1 MTSKIQ
7 EYHTNRPAYIY
18 LRQSTMAQVYHHQES
33 TQRQYAMK
41 EKALQFGWTAD
52 NVRVLDRDL
61 GISGTEYM
69 AREDFRTLVA
79 DVSMNKVGAVFAL
92 EASRLSRSCADWHR
106 LLELCSMSRSLI
118 IDEDGCYDPADF
130 NDRLLLGLKGTMSAA
145 ELHFIRAR
153 LQGGKDNKAKKGEL
167 RFPLPVGFC
176 YDDEGAIVKDADS
189 EIQGAV
195 ATIFQSFRACGSAF
209 GVVQH
214 FVKQGLQF
222 PRRAYGGVWNGKII
236 WGGLTHG
243 RVLSVLKNPSYAGAY
258 VYGRYKCRKSA
269 TMQGEIHSHTVR
281 LPMQAW
287 QVHINDH
294 HESYI
299 TWEEFLNNQTM
310 LEANRTNTIET
321 MLPGPAR
328 EGLALLQGLL
338 ICATCGR
345 KLTVRYTGNGGINPA
360 YQCSW
365 RHRDG
370 LSNKYCLSIRCNLVD
385 AAIADRILQVTQP
398 AQLEIALKALQE
410 LERRDSD
417 IDKQWQM
424 RIERANYSAQ
434 LAQRRYEEVDPSN
447 RLVAATLEKR
457 WNDALAVLEE
467 CRGQCEQHRKEYGL
481 AVTEQQ
487 KQSILSIAQDLPRLW
502 NAPSTKAADRKRIIR
517 LLVKDITVE
526 KIRDARKIILH
537 IRWQG
542 GATENITVD
551 IPPPAHE
558 MYKCPPTIIEKIRC
572 LAKTLP
578 DLAIAKELHSHGL
591 LAPKGSPFTVSSVR
605 FLRHKYGIASA
616 QPADHEITVEQLM
629 GEFGVSKH
637 VVYYWIKCGIVK
649 ARQITPGAPYWITLD
664 NETKNRL
671 KTWVTL
677 SSRIPITCNRSA
689 L

>member
-7 EYHTNRPAYIY
+7 EHHTERPAYIY

-33 TQRQYAMK
+33 TQRQYALK
-41 EKALQFGWTAD
+41 EKAMQLGWAAD
-52 NVRVLDRDL
+52 KVRILDRDL

-79 DVSMNKVGAVFAL
+79 DVSMSKVGAVFAL

-106 LLELCSMSRSLI
+106 LLELCSLSRSLI

-167 RFPLPVGFC
+167 HFPLPVGFC
-176 YDDEGAIVKDADS
+176 YDDKGAIVKDPDS
-189 EIQGAV
+189 EIRGAV
-195 ATIFQSFRACGSAF
+195 TSIFQAFRTSGSAF

-214 FVKQGLQF
+214 FVKYSLQF
-222 PRRAYGGVWNGKII
+222 PRRAYGGVWNGKVI
-236 WGGLTHG
+236 WGLLTHA
-243 RVLSVLKNPSYAGAY
+243 RVLAVLKNPSYAGAY
-258 VYGRYKCRKSA
+258 VYGRYKCCKSA
-269 TMQGEIHSHTVR
+269 TMQGEIQSRTVR
-281 LPMQAW
+281 LPMSSW
-287 QVHINDH
+287 QVHIKDH
-294 HESYI
+294 HECYI
-299 TWEEFLNNQTM
+299 TWEEFLENQTM
-310 LEANRTNTIET
+310 LEANRTNTVKA

-328 EGLALLQGLL
+328 EGMALLQGLL

-345 KLTVRYTGNGGINPA
+345 RLTVRYTGNGGINPT
-360 YQCSW
+360 YQCTW

-370 LSNKYCLSIRCNLVD
+370 LSGKYCMSIRCNLLD
-385 AAIADRILQVTQP
+385 AAIAQRILQVTQP

-410 LERRDSD
+410 LERRDSE

-457 WNDALAVLEE
+457 WNDALAELEE
-467 CRGQCEQHRKEYGL
+467 CRRQHEQHKKEYGL

-487 KQSILSIAQDLPRLW
+487 KQSILSIAQDLPELW

-517 LLVKDITVE
+517 LLIKDITVE
-526 KIRDARKIILH
+526 KNKGARKVILH

-542 GATENITVD
+542 RATENIALD
-551 IPPPAHE
+551 IPPPACE
-558 MYKCPPTIIEKIRC
+558 MYRCPQSTIEEIQG
-572 LAKTLP
+572 LAKLLP
-578 DLAIAKELHSHGL
+578 DIAIVKELNRQGL
-591 LAPKGSPFTVSSVR
+591 RAPKGTPFTVSSVCQ
-605 FLRHKYGIASA
+605 LRHKYAIASP
-616 QPADHEITVEQLM
+616 QPATHEVTVEQLM
-629 GEFGVSKH
+629 GELSVSKH
-637 VVYYWIKCGIVK
+637 VVYYWIDRGIAK
-649 ARQITPGAPYWITLD
+649 ARQIMPGAPYWITLD
-664 NETKNRL
+664 TETRNRL
-671 KTWVTL
+671 KSWVTQ
-677 SSRIPITCNRSA
+677 SSRIPNACQGSA

>member
-1 MTSKIQ
+1 
-7 EYHTNRPAYIY
+7 
-18 LRQSTMAQVYHHQES
+18 MAQVYHHQES

-41 EKALQFGWTAD
+41 EKALQLGWTSD
-52 NVRVLDRDL
+52 KVRVLDRDL

-106 LLELCSMSRSLI
+106 LLELCSLGRSLI

-176 YDDEGAIVKDADS
+176 YDDEGTIIKDADS

-195 ATIFQSFRACGSAF
+195 TNIFKSFRTSGSAF

-222 PRRAYGGVWNGKII
+222 PRRAYGGVWNGKVI
-236 WGGLTHG
+236 WGSLTHG

-269 TMQGEIHSHTVR
+269 TMQGEIQSHTVC
-281 LPMQAW
+281 LPMPAW

-299 TWEEFLNNQTM
+299 TWVDFLENQTM
-310 LEANRTNTIET
+310 LERNRTNAFES

-345 KLTVRYTGNGGINPA
+345 KLTVRYTGNGGINPT
-360 YQCSW
+360 YQCTW

-370 LSNKYCLSIRCNLVD
+370 LSGRYCMSIRCNLVD

-457 WNDALAVLEE
+457 WNDALAELEE
-467 CRGQCEQHRKEYGL
+467 CRRQHVQHRQEYGL
-481 AVTEQQ
+481 AITEQQ
-487 KQSILSIAQDLPRLW
+487 KQTILSIAQDLPRLW
-502 NAPSTKAADRKRIIR
+502 NALSTKAADRKRIIR
-517 LLVKDITVE
+517 LFIKDITVE
-526 KIRDARKIILH
+526 KIQDARKVILH

-551 IPPPAHE
+551 IPPLAHE
-558 MYKCPPTIIEKIRC
+558 MYRCPQTIIEKIGC

-578 DLAIAKELHSHGL
+578 DLAIVKELDRQGL
-591 LAPKGSPFTVSSVR
+591 LAPKGSQFTVSSVR
-605 FLRHKYGIASA
+605 FLRHKYGIASPM
-616 QPADHEITVEQLM
+616 PAAHEVTVEQLI

-637 VVYYWIKCGIVK
+637 VAYYWINRGIVK
-649 ARQITPGAPYWITLD
+649 ARQIIPGAPYWITLD

-671 KTWVTL
+671 KTWATQ
-677 SSRIPITCNRSA
+677 SSRIPNTCHRSA